1 MEPCYGNK
9 FKYHFRITTILK
21 YYFFVFCIYSS
32 YIYFGCCVKM
42 VFNVEVVFKFV
53 ASEWIHMFLLM
64 GQPSGARGHEVLNR
78 SAHSF
83 QFQSGAWLVIKMSI
97 SWGMDKGHTSM
108 ALVFFSHYVVI
119 SLEILPYPRGDS
131 GCDASGKDKF
141 SNQSDQLVLC
151 RLVN

>member
-32 YIYFGCCVKM
+32 YIYFGCYVKM

-64 GQPSGARGHEVLNR
+64 GQPSGARGAEPFCPLFPVPIWGLVGDQDEHFPRDGQR
-78 SAHSF
+78 SHFNGSSF
-83 QFQSGAWLVIKMSI
+83 
-97 SWGMDKGHTSM
+97 
-108 ALVFFSHYVVI
+108 FFS
-119 SLEILPYPRGDS
+119 L
-131 GCDASGKDKF
+131 CCDKF
-141 SNQSDQLVLC
+141 GNSSIPKRGL
-151 RLVN
+151 RM